1 MADLVSSIDNP
12 PMISSASSSG
22 ATVADHDDDF
32 EDTCSIC
39 LEPFNSQDPPTVT
52 NCRHEYHLQC
62 ILECDGT
69 SHPCVHMHVFYLY
82 IALVCSY
89 GNLFCFRS
97 QRSKECPICWQLLV
111 LKDPSSQE
119 LLAAVE
125 NERNLR
131 SRRNARHIR
140 EDYEMNIDNSYG
152 DDSDFDERI
161 MRHFAAAARR
171 ARYVERRGR
180 PRSSGI
186 GPPLVLLSVPTGD
199 LPPPD
204 VQHMRTTSPEERQ
217 TSSYEF
223 SEGDSPTFSTLRS
236 VVPEVVNVEP
246 NSVGNGDCCNK
257 PRYLPEL
264 LILVF
269 CPESPQRPSSSE
281 FLAFSESVK
290 LKFSA
295 ASARYKESISKSTR
309 GFKEKLLAHNISVKE
324 LGRGVQR
331 EMNAGI
337 AGVARMI
344 ERLDLPSK
352 QTGISVPLSS
362 CSTSNFSYKGKDTQE
377 SVITQSPNEN
387 AGESVHDMSSP
398 ESPRVRSTFPSE
410 LDISLVQVC

>member
-1 MADLVSSIDNP
+1 LITSTNRLNRGSFLRFLPLSLLRLHSSLSLSLIFLGFLTSPYNLRLLYP
-12 PMISSASSSG
+12 NISLSLSLSLWSLDHCKNGGFGILNRQSS
-22 ATVADHDDDF
+22 DDF
-32 EDTCSIC
+32 EDACSIC

-62 ILECDGT
+62 ILEW
-69 SHPCVHMHVFYLY
+69 
-82 IALVCSY
+82 
-89 GNLFCFRS
+89 S

-140 EDYEMNIDNSYG
+140 EDYEMNIANSYG
-152 DDSDFDERI
+152 DDSDFNERI

-171 ARYVERRGR
+171 ARYVERRER

-199 LPPPD
+199 LPLPD
-204 VQHMRTTSPEERQ
+204 VQHLRTTSPEERQ

-246 NSVGNGDCCNK
+246 NSVGNRDRCNK
-257 PRYLPEL
+257 PRVL
-264 LILVF
+264 
-269 CPESPQRPSSSE
+269 CSSESPQRPSSSE
-281 FLAFSESVK
+281 FLAFLESVK

-309 GFKEKLLAHNISVKE
+309 GFKEKLLAHNISVRE
-324 LGRGVQR
+324 L
-331 EMNAGI
+331 
-337 AGVARMI
+337 AR
-344 ERLDLPSK
+344 
-352 QTGISVPLSS
+352 
-362 CSTSNFSYKGKDTQE
+362 
-377 SVITQSPNEN
+377 
-387 AGESVHDMSSP
+387 
-398 ESPRVRSTFPSE
+398 
-410 LDISLVQVC
+410 

>member
-12 PMISSASSSG
+12 LMISSASSSG
-22 ATVADHDDDF
+22 ATVADRDVDF
-32 EDTCSIC
+32 EDACSIC

-62 ILECDGT
+62 ILEW
-69 SHPCVHMHVFYLY
+69 
-82 IALVCSY
+82 
-89 GNLFCFRS
+89 S

-223 SEGDSPTFSTLRS
+223 SEGDSPTFSTQRS

-246 NSVGNGDCCNK
+246 KSVGNGECCNK
-257 PRYLPEL
+257 PRVL
-264 LILVF
+264 
-269 CPESPQRPSSSE
+269 CSPESPQRPSSSE

-309 GFKEKLLAHNISVKE
+309 GFKEKLLAQNISVRE

-337 AGVARMI
+337 AGVAQMI

-352 QTGISVPLSS
+352 RTGISVPLSS

-398 ESPRVRSTFPSE
+398 ESPRVHSTFPSE

>member
-1 MADLVSSIDNP
+1 
-12 PMISSASSSG
+12 MISAASSSG
-22 ATVADHDDDF
+22 ATVADHDDDL
-32 EDTCSIC
+32 ENACSIY
-39 LEPFNSQDPPTVT
+39 LEPFNSQDPLTVT

-62 ILECDGT
+62 ILEW
-69 SHPCVHMHVFYLY
+69 
-82 IALVCSY
+82 
-89 GNLFCFRS
+89 S

-125 NERNLR
+125 IERNLR
-131 SRRNARHIR
+131 SRRNARHIH
-140 EDYEMNIDNSYG
+140 EDYEMNIANSYG

-171 ARYVERRGR
+171 AHYVERRGR

-199 LPPPD
+199 LPLPD
-204 VQHMRTTSPEERQ
+204 VQHLRTTSPEERQ

-236 VVPEVVNVEP
+236 VVPVVVNVEP
-246 NSVGNGDCCNK
+246 NSVGNRD
-257 PRYLPEL
+257 LPEL

-269 CPESPQRPSSSE
+269 CSKSPQRPSSSE

-290 LKFSA
+290 LKFST

-309 GFKEKLLAHNISVKE
+309 GFKEKLLAHNISARE

-352 QTGISVPLSS
+352 RTGISIPLSS

-398 ESPRVRSTFPSE
+398 ESPRGHSTFPSE
-410 LDISLVQVC
+410 LDISLVQSGR

>member
-1 MADLVSSIDNP
+1 
-12 PMISSASSSG
+12 
-22 ATVADHDDDF
+22 
-32 EDTCSIC
+32 
-39 LEPFNSQDPPTVT
+39 
-52 NCRHEYHLQC
+52 
-62 ILECDGT
+62 
-69 SHPCVHMHVFYLY
+69 
-82 IALVCSY
+82 
-89 GNLFCFRS
+89 
-97 QRSKECPICWQLLV
+97 
-111 LKDPSSQE
+111 
-119 LLAAVE
+119 
-125 NERNLR
+125 
-131 SRRNARHIR
+131 
-140 EDYEMNIDNSYG
+140 MNIANSYG
-152 DDSDFDERI
+152 DDSDFDEHI

-199 LPPPD
+199 LPLPD
-204 VQHMRTTSPEERQ
+204 VQHLRTTSPEEHQ

-246 NSVGNGDCCNK
+246 NSVGNRDRCNK
-257 PRYLPEL
+257 PSS
-264 LILVF
+264 
-269 CPESPQRPSSSE
+269 ESPQRPSSSE

-309 GFKEKLLAHNISVKE
+309 GFKEKLLAHNISAKE

-352 QTGISVPLSS
+352 RTGISVPLSS
-362 CSTSNFSYKGKDTQE
+362 CSTSNF
-377 SVITQSPNEN
+377 
-387 AGESVHDMSSP
+387 
-398 ESPRVRSTFPSE
+398 
-410 LDISLVQVC
+410 

>member
-12 PMISSASSSG
+12 LMISKTHVVSVSSLS
-22 ATVADHDDDF
+22 T
-32 EDTCSIC
+32 
-39 LEPFNSQDPPTVT
+39 PK
-52 NCRHEYHLQC
+52 
-62 ILECDGT
+62 IL
-69 SHPCVHMHVFYLY
+69 PL
-82 IALVCSY
+82 
-89 GNLFCFRS
+89 S

-140 EDYEMNIDNSYG
+140 EDYEMNIANSYG
-152 DDSDFDERI
+152 DDSDFNERI

-171 ARYVERRGR
+171 ARYVERRER

-199 LPPPD
+199 LPLPD
-204 VQHMRTTSPEERQ
+204 VQHLRTTSPEERQ

-246 NSVGNGDCCNK
+246 NSVGNRDRCNK
-257 PRYLPEL
+257 PRVL
-264 LILVF
+264 
-269 CPESPQRPSSSE
+269 CSSESPQRPSSSE
-281 FLAFSESVK
+281 FLAFLESVK

-295 ASARYKESISKSTR
+295 ASARYKESISKS
-309 GFKEKLLAHNISVKE
+309 
-324 LGRGVQR
+324 
-331 EMNAGI
+331 I
-337 AGVARMI
+337 AGVAQMI

-352 QTGISVPLSS
+352 RTGISVPLSS

-398 ESPRVRSTFPSE
+398 ESPRGHSTFPSE
-410 LDISLVQVC
+410 LDISLVQIDWRLIVYLPLDWSLEDSLEGDVVEMRTSAQLWVPHFILPMKAFTICRTIRNQSRRIRK

>member
-1 MADLVSSIDNP
+1 
-12 PMISSASSSG
+12 
-22 ATVADHDDDF
+22 
-32 EDTCSIC
+32 
-39 LEPFNSQDPPTVT
+39 
-52 NCRHEYHLQC
+52 
-62 ILECDGT
+62 
-69 SHPCVHMHVFYLY
+69 
-82 IALVCSY
+82 
-89 GNLFCFRS
+89 
-97 QRSKECPICWQLLV
+97 
-111 LKDPSSQE
+111 
-119 LLAAVE
+119 
-125 NERNLR
+125 
-131 SRRNARHIR
+131 
-140 EDYEMNIDNSYG
+140 MNIANSYG
-152 DDSDFDERI
+152 DDSDFNERI

-171 ARYVERRGR
+171 ARYVERRER

-199 LPPPD
+199 LPLPD
-204 VQHMRTTSPEERQ
+204 VQHLRTTSPEERQ

-246 NSVGNGDCCNK
+246 NSVGNRDRCNK
-257 PRYLPEL
+257 PSS
-264 LILVF
+264 
-269 CPESPQRPSSSE
+269 ESPQRPSSSE
-281 FLAFSESVK
+281 FLAFLESVK

-309 GFKEKLLAHNISVKE
+309 GFKEKLLAHNISVRE

-337 AGVARMI
+337 AGVAQMI

-352 QTGISVPLSS
+352 RTGISVPLSS

-398 ESPRVRSTFPSE
+398 ESPRGRSTFPSE
-410 LDISLVQVC
+410 LDISLVQNFQNNNHEPW

>member
-1 MADLVSSIDNP
+1 MKLLFIANFLSS
-12 PMISSASSSG
+12 
-22 ATVADHDDDF
+22 TF
-32 EDTCSIC
+32 
-39 LEPFNSQDPPTVT
+39 
-52 NCRHEYHLQC
+52 
-62 ILECDGT
+62 
-69 SHPCVHMHVFYLY
+69 
-82 IALVCSY
+82 
-89 GNLFCFRS
+89 
-97 QRSKECPICWQLLV
+97 
-111 LKDPSSQE
+111 SQE

-131 SRRNARHIR
+131 SRRNARH

-152 DDSDFDERI
+152 DDSDFGECI

-186 GPPLVLLSVPTGD
+186 GPPLVLLSVPPGD
-199 LPPPD
+199 LPLPD
-204 VQHMRTTSPEERQ
+204 VQHMRTTSPEECQ

-246 NSVGNGDCCNK
+246 NSVSNRDGCNK
-257 PRYLPEL
+257 PS
-264 LILVF
+264 
-269 CPESPQRPSSSE
+269 PESPQRPSSTE

-290 LKFSA
+290 SKFSV

-331 EMNAGI
+331 ERNAGI
-337 AGVARMI
+337 AGAARMI

-352 QTGISVPLSS
+352 RTGISVPLSS
-362 CSTSNFSYKGKDTQE
+362 C
-377 SVITQSPNEN
+377 
-387 AGESVHDMSSP
+387 
-398 ESPRVRSTFPSE
+398 
-410 LDISLVQVC
+410 

>member
-1 MADLVSSIDNP
+1 MQSTEERL
-12 PMISSASSSG
+12 PMDKVDIVG
-22 ATVADHDDDF
+22 GDRITV
-32 EDTCSIC
+32 
-39 LEPFNSQDPPTVT
+39 EPTLKVT

-62 ILECDGT
+62 FL
-69 SHPCVHMHVFYLY
+69 
-82 IALVCSY
+82 AW
-89 GNLFCFRS
+89 S
-97 QRSKECPICWQLLV
+97 QRSKECPIRWQLLV

-131 SRRNARHIR
+131 SRRNACH

-152 DDSDFDERI
+152 DDSDFGECI

-186 GPPLVLLSVPTGD
+186 GPPLVLLSVPPGD
-199 LPPPD
+199 LPLPD
-204 VQHMRTTSPEERQ
+204 VQHMRTTSPEECQ

-246 NSVGNGDCCNK
+246 NSVGNRDGCNK
-257 PRYLPEL
+257 PS
-264 LILVF
+264 
-269 CPESPQRPSSSE
+269 PESPQRPSSSE

-290 LKFSA
+290 LKFSV

-309 GFKEKLLAHNISVKE
+309 GFKEKLLAHNISVKG

-337 AGVARMI
+337 AGAARMI
-344 ERLDLPSK
+344 ECLDLPSK
-352 QTGISVPLSS
+352 RTGISVPLSS
-362 CSTSNFSYKGKDTQE
+362 C
-377 SVITQSPNEN
+377 
-387 AGESVHDMSSP
+387 
-398 ESPRVRSTFPSE
+398 
-410 LDISLVQVC
+410 